1 MPEATDPNISPSS
14 KFCEFS
20 KLSEQAAEWAVCL
33 SGNQVTSKQR
43 TDFETWLAQD
53 PRHREAYEQV
63 DALWNSVTIRK
74 HWPHTGVKTLIG
86 ILVLIGCFYGFPFS
100 QWLAD
105 VRTGTGEIRRITLAD
120 GSHITLDSGSA
131 VDIAYDP
138 RQRRIILHRGRLLAE
153 VEPDSSRTQRPFIV
167 ETRDGTAQALGTRYT
182 VEQTDHDSIVN
193 VLESQVA
200 VATHIHPHQSV
211 TLQAGQSVRMDDGQ
225 LQQPEAAS
233 PFAASWTQARLIYQD
248 VPLTLV
254 IDDLSRY
261 RNGFLKMNKQA
272 AQLRF
277 TGVLPTD
284 DPAAALSILENALP
298 IHIKQY
304 GGWLTWIDTP
314 T

>member
-1 MPEATDPNISPSS
+1 MPEATDPNILPSS
-14 KFCEFS
+14 EFS
-20 KLSEQAAEWAVCL
+20 ELSEQAAEWAVCL
-33 SGNQVTSKQR
+33 SGSHVTPKQR
-43 TDFETWLAQD
+43 ADFETWLAQD
-53 PRHREAYEQV
+53 PRHRETYEQV
-63 DALWNSVTIRK
+63 DALWNSVNIRK
-74 HWPHTGVKTLIG
+74 HQPHTGVKTLLG
-86 ILVLIGCFYGFPFS
+86 IMVLLGCFFGFPYS

-105 VRTGTGEIRRITLAD
+105 VRTGTGEIRRITLTD
-120 GSHITLDSGSA
+120 GSRITLDSDSA

-138 RQRRIILHRGRLLAE
+138 HQRRIILHRGRLLAE
-153 VEPDSSRTQRPFIV
+153 LGPDSSRTQRPFIV

-182 VEQTDHDSIVN
+182 VELTDHDSTVN
-193 VLESQVA
+193 VIESQVA
-200 VATHIHPHQSV
+200 VATRVHPYQSV
-211 TLQAGQSVRMDDGQ
+211 TLQAGQSIRMDDGQ

-248 VPLTLV
+248 APLTQV

-298 IHIKQY
+298 IQIRQY